1 MGKARYAIYYA
12 PDPQSPLWN
21 FGARWLGRDAATS
34 DDVKRIKIKDV
45 KSNRIEEITQ
55 RPGQYGFHATL
66 KPPFH
71 LAKDY
76 DRAMLDEALEAF
88 TMTHEPFEVPALE
101 LDELDSFIALRPHK
115 TCPAL
120 DNLAAICVKEFDSFR
135 AAPSKK
141 ELEKR
146 NIADL
151 TKTQRKLLEKWGY
164 PYVMD
169 EYRFHL
175 TLTDRLDDLERQVV
189 LKGLEDALQTVL
201 TSNPWTLDAI
211 TLMRQ
216 KKVDEPFKVV
226 KRYPLTPIAKN
237 QWPVKRKK

>member
-1 MGKARYAIYYA
+1 MGKSRYAIYYA
-12 PDPQSPLWN
+12 PDPESPLWN
-21 FGARWLGRDAATS
+21 FGSRWLGRNAATD

-45 KSNRIEEITQ
+45 KSSRIEEITQ

-88 TMTHEPFEVPALE
+88 TMTQEPFEVPALE
-101 LDELDSFIALRPHK
+101 LAELDGFIALRPHQ

-120 DNLAAICVKEFDSFR
+120 DDLAALCVKKFDPFR
-135 AAPSKK
+135 APPSKK

-146 NIADL
+146 TIADL

-175 TLTDRLDDLERQVV
+175 TLTDRLDDPERQEV
-189 LKGLEDALQTVL
+189 LKGLENALESVL
-201 TSNPWTLDAI
+201 SSNPWTLDAL

-216 KKVDEPFKVV
+216 KKVDEPFRVV
-226 KRYPLTPIAKN
+226 KRYPLMPIAQH
-237 QWPVKRKK
+237 QWPAKRKT